1 MTEFS
6 CLEGGAGFWLL
17 PEFRD
22 VIMKNFKPIV
32 GHNLSPWSLGEE
44 TVLPVSPLITPLKTT
59 KNELRKRLQVSL
71 IWAVKCGGHKKK
83 MWNQK
88 PRKLRLLSRTKGEE
102 DKIINHVTGLPR

>member
-44 TVLPVSPLITPLKTT
+44 TALPVSPLITPLKTT

-71 IWAVKCGGHKKK
+71 IWAVKVLTYNKTC
-83 MWNQK
+83 QK
-88 PRKLRLLSRTKGEE
+88 QKSQKSRLLSSTKGEE
-102 DKIINHVTGLPR
+102 YEIEL